1 MNDSKLNMNELEMS
15 NGGGILDVIG
25 QTISWTYDKII
36 QPVGSF
42 VVDNVKKVIE
52 LPLKPLLDRPD
63 EPVLIQFDQE
73 DC

>member
-42 VVDNVKKVIE
+42 VVDNVKKVIVR
-52 LPLKPLLDRPD
+52 PLKPLLDRPD